1 MSWLTSLPVWAILF
15 LALVIVGSV
24 SASSYLFLHSRT
36 GDHRERT
43 GLAAAAYMT
52 ALGSLFAILTGFLI
66 NSEYATLRQAQS
78 LVGKEA
84 AAASRLAWATEALP
98 SVDTALVQ
106 QRLGVYLIDSKNSDF
121 KAFGADSAESA
132 QTSPGFESLR
142 ELQSTAFTIA
152 SRPYVASATANA
164 IEESMADLTDVRS
177 ELLSIADSEMP
188 IELLLL
194 SVIAGFALIINA
206 LFVALRSGGNTVYVA
221 FGIILIVA
229 LDLALIVG
237 ISAPFRGP
245 FKVDSS
251 PVETT
256 ASQVQSGLYLPWV
269 GPGDTLKPS
278 ANACKDDASTCV
290 RIGPD
295 DPLQLAALLRL
306 GSSDASGVD
315 AYRGIEL
322 AIDYLDGTFDGSPGQ
337 LLNRDVAVWKLD
349 DRCSAEG
356 GRSGAGQLLNDEQLV
371 AAIGT
376 TCSGAAYQAAEPLF
390 SEAGVLLV
398 SAQNTAPVLTAKVD
412 EDSTYFRTAPNDL
425 IQGAVVADFVGG
437 DLGLD
442 RIAVVSDGS
451 VYSDELGTV
460 FEAKVGSYGVEMTKS
475 FSVTPSSDFSAL
487 ASEIIGGGF
496 QGVYMPVN
504 SPVCENLM
512 DAIANAQGGN
522 QLAVVT
528 SDACVVTSS
537 VSAANRVNAYGSGPD
552 VTALAKNPF
561 YESEYKPAYLSS
573 YGKEPLSVWNT
584 SAFDAANLVFDAIRR
599 AAIVQSDG
607 SLLLP
612 RSALVEAMRVV
623 DGYGGVSNRLAC
635 MPTGD
640 CAQSATI
647 GIFRAP
653 AWPVG
658 GSAQFAQPVFSKTK
672 TLASVVRGK

>member
-1 MSWLTSLPVWAILF
+1 MTWLTNLPIGVLLF
-15 LALVIVGSV
+15 LALFIVGIISGV
-24 SASSYLFLHSRT
+24 VYWLLHSRI
-36 GDHRERT
+36 GDNRERN
-43 GLAAAAYMT
+43 GMAAAAYMT

-66 NSEYATLRQAQS
+66 NAEYATLRQAQS
-78 LVGKEA
+78 LVGKES
-84 AAASRLAWATEALP
+84 AAASRLAWASETLP

-106 QRLGVYLIDSKNSDF
+106 QRLGTYLFDSNTSDF
-121 KAFGADSAESA
+121 KAFGSSDAEAVQNSA
-132 QTSPGFESLR
+132 GFQSLR
-142 ELQSTAFTIA
+142 ELQSISFTIA
-152 SRPYVASATANA
+152 SRPYVVSSTSNA
-164 IEESMADLTDVRS
+164 MEESIAELTNVRRD
-177 ELLSIADSEMP
+177 LLSIAGSQMP
-188 IELLLL
+188 LELLLL
-194 SVIAGFALIINA
+194 SAIAGFALIINA

-229 LDLALIVG
+229 LDLGLIVG

-251 PVETT
+251 PVETM
-256 ASQVQSGLYLPWV
+256 ASEVQSGLYLPWV

-278 ANACKDDASTCV
+278 ANAC
-290 RIGPD
+290 
-295 DPLQLAALLRL
+295 
-306 GSSDASGVD
+306 
-315 AYRGIEL
+315 
-322 AIDYLDGTFDGSPGQ
+322 
-337 LLNRDVAVWKLD
+337 NRDVAVWKLD

-356 GRSGAGQLLNDEQLV
+356 GRSGAGQLLNDELLI
-371 AAIGT
+371 ATIGT

-599 AAIVQSDG
+599 GAIVQSDG

-623 DGYGGVSNRLAC
+623 DGYEGVSNRLAC
-635 MPTGD
+635 TPTGD

-658 GSAQFAQPVFSKTK
+658 GSAQFARPVFSKTK
-672 TLASVVRGK
+672 TLASVVRGR

>member
-1 MSWLTSLPVWAILF
+1 MSWMTSLPVLAIFF
-15 LALVIVGSV
+15 LSLLIVGSV
-24 SASSYLFLHSRT
+24 SAVSYLILHSKT

-43 GLAAAAYMT
+43 GMAAAAYMT

-84 AAASRLAWATEALP
+84 AAASRLAWSSETLP

-106 QRLGVYLIDSKNSDF
+106 QRLGVYLSDSRTSDF
-121 KAFGADSAESA
+121 KAFGSSDEEATQNSAA
-132 QTSPGFESLR
+132 FESLR
-142 ELQSTAFTIA
+142 ELQSISFTIA
-152 SRPYVASATANA
+152 SRPYVDSATSNA
-164 IEESMADLTDVRS
+164 MEESMAELTNIRRD
-177 ELLSIADSEMP
+177 LLSIAGTEMP

-194 SVIAGFALIINA
+194 STIAGFALIINA
-206 LFVALRSGGNTVYVA
+206 LFVALRSGGNIVYVA

-229 LDLALIVG
+229 LDLALVVG

-245 FKVDSS
+245 FKVDAG
-251 PVETT
+251 PVATM
-256 ASQVQSGLYLPWV
+256 ASEVQSGLYLPWI
-269 GPGDTLKPS
+269 GPGDTMRPS
-278 ANACKDDASTCV
+278 DDVCKGDDSDCV
-290 RIGPD
+290 HIGPE
-295 DPLQLAALLRL
+295 DPVQLAALLRL

-322 AIDYLDGTFDGSPGQ
+322 AIDYLDGVFDGSPGQ

-356 GRSGAGQLLNDEQLV
+356 GRSGAGQLLNDKLLV

-398 SAQNTAPVLTAKVD
+398 SAQNTAPILTATAD
-412 EDSTYFRTAPNDL
+412 EDRTYFRTAPNDL
-425 IQGAVVADFVGG
+425 IQGAVVADFIGG

-442 RIAVVSDGS
+442 RIAVVSDGT

-460 FEAKVGSYGVEMTKS
+460 FEAKVGSYGVELTKS
-475 FSVTPSSDFSAL
+475 FSVTSLSDFSSL
-487 ASEIIGGGF
+487 ASQLIAGGY

-504 SPVCENLM
+504 SPVCEDLM
-512 DAIANAQGGN
+512 NAIANAPGGN

-528 SDACVVTSS
+528 SDACLVASS

-552 VTALAKNPF
+552 VTVLAKNPF
-561 YESEYKPAYLSS
+561 YETEYKVAYRSTF
-573 YGKEPLSVWNT
+573 GKEPLSVWNT

-599 AAIVQSDG
+599 AAIVQPDG
-607 SLLLP
+607 SLVLP
-612 RSALVEAMRVV
+612 RRALVEAMRVV
-623 DGYGGVSNRLAC
+623 DRYEGVSNLLAC
-635 MPTGD
+635 TPTGD

-647 GIFRAP
+647 GIFRSP

-658 GSAQFAQPVFSKTK
+658 LGAQFAQPVFSKTK

>member
-1 MSWLTSLPVWAILF
+1 M
-15 LALVIVGSV
+15 
-24 SASSYLFLHSRT
+24 
-36 GDHRERT
+36 
-43 GLAAAAYMT
+43 AAAAYMT

-66 NSEYATLRQAQS
+66 NAEYATLRQAQS
-78 LVGKEA
+78 LVGKES
-84 AAASRLAWATEALP
+84 AAASRLAWASEILP

-106 QRLGVYLIDSKNSDF
+106 QRLGTYLFDSNMSDF
-121 KAFGADSAESA
+121 KAFGSSDAEAVQNSA
-132 QTSPGFESLR
+132 GFQSLR
-142 ELQSTAFTIA
+142 ELQSVSFTIA
-152 SRPYVASATANA
+152 SRPYVDSSTSNA
-164 IEESMADLTDVRS
+164 MEESMAELTNVRRD
-177 ELLSIADSEMP
+177 LLSIAGSQMP
-188 IELLLL
+188 LELLLL
-194 SVIAGFALIINA
+194 SAIAGFALIINA

-229 LDLALIVG
+229 LDLGLIVG

-245 FKVDSS
+245 FKVDSG
-251 PVETT
+251 PVETM
-256 ASQVQSGLYLPWV
+256 ASEVQSGLYLPWV

-278 ANACKDDASTCV
+278 ASVCKDDASKCV

-295 DPLQLAALLRL
+295 DPLQLAGLLRL

-322 AIDYLDGTFDGSPGQ
+322 AIDYLDGSFDGVPGQ

-356 GRSGAGQLLNDEQLV
+356 GRSGAGQLLNDELLV
-371 AAIGT
+371 ATIGT

-398 SAQNTAPVLTAKVD
+398 SAQNTAPVLTAKAD
-412 EDSTYFRTAPNDL
+412 EGSTYFRTAPNDL
-425 IQGAVVADFVGG
+425 IQGAVVADFIGG

-442 RIAVVSDGS
+442 RVAVVSDGS

-460 FEAKVGSYGVEMTKS
+460 FEAKVVSYGVEMTKS
-475 FSVTPSSDFSAL
+475 FSVSELSDFSAL
-487 ASEIIGGGF
+487 ASEFIAGGF

-512 DAIANAQGGN
+512 DAIATAQGGN

-599 AAIVQSDG
+599 GAIVQSDG

-623 DGYGGVSNRLAC
+623 DGYEGISNRLAC
-635 MPTGD
+635 TPTGD

-658 GSAQFAQPVFSKTK
+658 GSAQFARPVFSKTK

>member
-152 SRPYVASATANA
+152 SRPYVGSATANA
-164 IEESMADLTDVRS
+164 IEESMANLTDVRS
-177 ELLSIADSEMP
+177 ELLTIADSEMP

-251 PVETT
+251 PVETM

-278 ANACKDDASTCV
+278 ANACKDEASTCV

-306 GSSDASGVD
+306 GSSDASGID

-460 FEAKVGSYGVEMTKS
+460 FEAKVGSYGVAMTKS

-522 QLAVVT
+522 QLAV
-528 SDACVVTSS
+528 

-599 AAIVQSDG
+599 AAIVQPDG

-612 RSALVEAMRVV
+612 RSALVGAMRVV

-672 TLASVVRGK
+672 TLASVVRDK